1 MVINYLQYDCQEYL
15 GQAQVLICSNCC
27 GIGHFKKQCKQIE
40 TTCKVCGEK
49 FSDIKQH
56 HCSAINKCIHCGGEH
71 RSNDPRC
78 KIVKEYRSDLTKKLL
93 QHSENVHNGRFSLS
107 ASQFPSLGAAQRP
120 VVPCGDS
127 SKGYG
132 MMSKT
137 TDNTRMDTKLD
148 EINNRLVMIMSTCFT
163 MMMRNVELEKYMKEK
178 EVKQEQLIRDVAS
191 VQMDVKVHSMELK
204 HRVVPVLLDIC
215 KFIKTLNS
223 DRTLDA
229 EFMTSVDKGIVI
241 LSKYCKNES
250 LFSPDSV

>member
-1 MVINYLQYDCQEYL
+1 MKKNKNRFI
-15 GQAQVLICSNCC
+15 SN
-27 GIGHFKKQCKQIE
+27 ISDEEKKA
-40 TTCKVCGEK
+40 
-49 FSDIKQH
+49 IK
-56 HCSAINKCIHCGGEH
+56 SLRENK
-71 RSNDPRC
+71 
-78 KIVKEYRSDLTKKLL
+78 KIVICKSDK
-93 QHSENVHNGRFSLS
+93 
-107 ASQFPSLGAAQRP
+107 GAAQRP

-137 TDNTRMDTKLD
+137 IDNTRMDTKLD
-148 EINNRLVMIMSTCFT
+148 EINNRLVMIMSTCDT